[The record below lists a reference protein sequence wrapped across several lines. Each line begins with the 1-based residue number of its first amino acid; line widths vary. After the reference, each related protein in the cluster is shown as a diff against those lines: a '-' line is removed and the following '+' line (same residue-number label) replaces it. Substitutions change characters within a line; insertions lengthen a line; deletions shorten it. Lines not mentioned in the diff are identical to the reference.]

1 MTRNHTVV
9 LAFVL
14 AAGIGCGGSA
24 GDHAHDGGHAGHE
37 EAQDEAR
44 GPHGGR
50 LLRDGDFALEV
61 TMLERGVA
69 PEYRVWAFDGEQ
81 PLDPATVTLMIRLSR
96 FGGRVDEIRFT
107 PRDGYLLGDRTVD
120 EPHSFAVEAV
130 AEHAGATHRWTYDS
144 WEGRTQISAAAI
156 AASDIGIATVGPA
169 VIRTTVTVNGRVVP
183 NEDRLA
189 HVAPRYPGVVRAV
202 RKRLGDR
209 VAAGEVLAVVE
220 SNESLQSYD
229 VRAPLAGTVIA
240 KDVTIGEFAD
250 EHDAVYTIADLS
262 TVWADLDVPP
272 REFPRLAAGQRVSLA
287 SGPGLAEA
295 DGTIVYLS
303 PFGAADTQ
311 TLLARVE
318 VPNPDGRWR
327 PGLFV
332 TGRILV
338 SEETVPAAVEAA
350 ALQTFWDRD
359 VVFLNDGDVF
369 QATPVEV
376 GRRDAEHVEILEGA
390 APGQRYAARNS
401 FIVKADVGKSG
412 ASHDH

>member
-44 GPHGGR
+44 GSHGGR

-61 TMLERGVA
+61 AIYERGVP

-81 PLDPATVTLMIRLSR
+81 PLDPATVTATITLSR

-120 EPHSFAVEAV
+120 EPHSFAVEVA

-144 WEGRTQISAAAI
+144 WEGRTQMSAAAI

-189 HVAPRYPGVVRAV
+189 HVTPRYPGVVRAV

-240 KDVTIGEFAD
+240 KDVTVGEFAD
-250 EHDAVYTIADLS
+250 EHDVLYAVADLA

-272 REFPRLAAGQRVSLA
+272 REFPRLATGQRVSLA

-338 SEETVPAAVEAA
+338 AEETVPAAVEAA
-350 ALQTFWDRD
+350 ALQTFRDWD
-359 VVFLNDGDVF
+359 VVFLNAGDVF
-369 QATPVEV
+369 QAMPVEV
-376 GRRDAEHVEILEGA
+376 GRRDAEHVEILEGVE
-390 APGQRYAARNS
+390 PGQRYAARNS